1 MAVQLSDAEITR
13 LLAERKALPTNFR
26 QLLQPKP
33 KRGHSEHEMSIKG
46 GARSR
51 FRLLIRQSLLNP
63 LDFSVILGYLPE
75 EVTGLFRLRRYNG
88 KSHEHTNKIEGGR
101 FYEFHI
107 HTATERYQ
115 ERGMDEDGFAEPT
128 GRFSDLSGAI
138 DCMVADCGF
147 DLPAEP
153 QMGLRFTRES

>member
-1 MAVQLSDAEITR
+1 MAVQLSDADILR
-13 LLAERKALPTNFR
+13 LLAERKALSANFR

-46 GARSR
+46 IAGSR
-51 FRLLIRQSLLNP
+51 FRLLIRQSLFNP

-75 EVTGLFRLRRYNG
+75 NVSGLFRLRRYNG
-88 KSHEHTNKIEGGR
+88 KSHEHTNKIEGSR

-115 ERGMDEDGFAEPT
+115 DRGMDEDGFAEPT
-128 GRFSDLSGAI
+128 SRFSDLNGAI

-147 DLPAEP
+147 DLPPEP
-153 QMGLRFTRES
+153 QMGLRFTRED

>member
-1 MAVQLSDAEITR
+1 MAAQLTDAKIAS

-26 QLLQPKP
+26 LLLQPKA
-33 KRGHSEHEMSIKG
+33 KRGHREHEMSIKG
-46 GARSR
+46 SAGSR

-75 EVTGLFRLRRYNG
+75 KVTGLFRLRRYNG
-88 KSHEHTNKIEGGR
+88 KSHEHTNKIEGSK
-101 FYEFHI
+101 FYDFHI

-128 GRFSDLSGAI
+128 GRFSDLNGAI

-147 DLPAEP
+147 DLPNEP